1 MCRIHHKPHRPIPP
15 METTLRKLAV
25 VQEKYLVLIPR
36 LVLAFTAIM
45 AFGSL
50 QMELD
55 PSFDGMMSED
65 LEEPDHSF
73 EIG

>member
-1 MCRIHHKPHRPIPP
+1 
-15 METTLRKLAV
+15 MESTLWKLAV

-65 LEEPDHSF
+65 LEEPDHFF